1 MNSFTIDFKDPRRNL
16 QHIEDKAAEEAIYFV
31 NNSLNL
37 DLCYIDRIT
46 VIRYHD
52 GSLADLHIRFNQGKS
67 YEEKLQ
73 DEAKIYH

>member
-1 MNSFTIDFKDPRRNL
+1 MENIKD
-16 QHIEDKAAEEAIYFV
+16 KVAEEAIFFV

-52 GSLADLHIRFNQGKS
+52 GSLADLHIRFNNMGDNEP
-67 YEEKLQ
+67 EE
-73 DEAKIYH
+73 E

>member
-1 MNSFTIDFKDPRRNL
+1 MISFSLDFKDPRRNL
-16 QHIEDKAAEEAIYFV
+16 ENIKDKVAEEAIFFV

-52 GSLADLHIRFNQGKS
+52 GSLADLHIRFNNMVGKEP
-67 YEEKLQ
+67 EE
-73 DEAKIYH
+73 E